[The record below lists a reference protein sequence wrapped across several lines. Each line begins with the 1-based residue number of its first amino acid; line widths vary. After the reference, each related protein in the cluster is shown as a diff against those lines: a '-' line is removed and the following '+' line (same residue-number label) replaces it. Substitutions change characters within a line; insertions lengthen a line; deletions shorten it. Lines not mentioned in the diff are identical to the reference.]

1 MTTIIDISGVNNG
14 RPSAPLFSLPS
25 PSPARAFLDRRLNLL
40 FVVVVVF
47 LSFLIAARSSLPEHV
62 DPR

>member
-40 FVVVVVF
+40 FVVVVF

>member
-40 FVVVVVF
+40 FVVVVF
-47 LSFLIAARSSLPEHV
+47 LSFIIAARSSLPEHV